1 MLGNWDQSLWSILVV
16 FLASAIGVWFS
27 ATKLTLYVDTVSH
40 RTKIG
45 QAFAGLLFL
54 GFSTSLPEIVTTVT
68 AASEGNAELAGSNL
82 LGGVSLQFVVLALVE
97 AFAKRREA
105 LTSVAPKAILMLQGV
120 VLILMLSLV
129 IMAISLGETF
139 SVGNVGA
146 WTLTLVV
153 VYIITLRIVYLYET
167 APAWVPNDKNQES
180 VVENIQREEKLKDL
194 SNINLYVRILLSALV
209 ILFSGYLVTRAAEA
223 MVEVTGL
230 GSHVIGAT
238 LLALTTSLP
247 EVTTSWSA
255 LRLGA
260 YTMAISNIL
269 GTNAIEVALFFP
281 ADLAYRKGPILTG
294 LHGSSIFLASLGIII
309 TALYLWGLLERKDR
323 TVFGMG
329 FDSFAVTIVYFIG
342 VIILGLQPA

>member
-1 MLGNWDQSLWSILVV
+1 MLDTWDQSLWSIFAV
-16 FLASAIGVWFS
+16 FFVSAIGVWFS
-27 ATKLTLYVDTVSH
+27 ATKLTLYVDTIAH
-40 RTKIG
+40 RTSIG
-45 QAFAGLLFL
+45 EAFAGLLFL

-68 AASEGNAELAGSNL
+68 AAADGNAQLAGSNL

-97 AFAKRREA
+97 AVAKRREA

-120 VLILMLSLV
+120 VMIFMLAVV

-139 SVGNVGA
+139 TIGNVGA
-146 WTLTLVV
+146 WTLSLVV
-153 VYIITLRIVYLYET
+153 IYIVTLRIVYLYET
-167 APAWVPNDKNQES
+167 APAWVPNNQNKES
-180 VVENIQREEKLKDL
+180 VVENIQREDQLEHL
-194 SNINLYVRILLSALV
+194 SNINLYLRIFAAAIV
-209 ILFSGYLVTRAAEA
+209 ILGTGYFVTRASEA

-255 LRLGA
+255 IRLGA

-281 ADLAYRKGPILTG
+281 ADLAYKKGAILTD
-294 LHGSSIFLASLGIII
+294 LHSSSIFLASLGIII
-309 TALYLWGLLERKDR
+309 TALYLWGLLERKNR
-323 TVFGMG
+323 TILGMG
-329 FDSFAVTIVYFIG
+329 WDSFAVFIVYVAG